1 MASNV
6 CAAPFSSERLDRN
19 CVISSGSKHFR
30 RVIHCRD
37 FIEDGQSLVPPT
49 LLANFFEINLL
60 ANTRRLRHLPHCG
73 HATLKIETIRKRDSG
88 LTVRSRTL
96 HRLRS
101 GREKHE
107 ELSRK
112 QQASLARRSLT
123 LFIAKRFQ
131 PARARAR
138 DAQPDRVAGF
148 FHPTASRPR
157 RRRDPLIAPVLCR
170 QPARFAASGR
180 RLNCG

>member
-107 ELSRK
+107 ELSRR
-112 QQASLARRSLT
+112 QQAPLAVRSKDRRGSVRISHHPCAATVEARLLT
-123 LFIAKRFQ
+123 LTRFIAK
-131 PARARAR
+131 
-138 DAQPDRVAGF
+138 
-148 FHPTASRPR
+148 
-157 RRRDPLIAPVLCR
+157 
-170 QPARFAASGR
+170 
-180 RLNCG
+180 

>member
-1 MASNV
+1 MAGNV

-49 LLANFFEINLL
+49 LPANFFEINPL

-73 HATLKIETIRKRDSG
+73 HATLKIETIRKRESG

-107 ELSRK
+107 ELSKK
-112 QQASLARRSLT
+112 QQASLAVRSNTGEGQFGYPITIARRPWKPPCSRSHSSWPDDFNPCSL
-123 LFIAKRFQ
+123 
-131 PARARAR
+131 ARATR
-138 DAQPDRVAGF
+138 
-148 FHPTASRPR
+148 
-157 RRRDPLIAPVLCR
+157 
-170 QPARFAASGR
+170 
-180 RLNCG
+180 

>member
-1 MASNV
+1 MAGNV

-37 FIEDGQSLVPPT
+37 FIEDGQSLVPST

-107 ELSRK
+107 ELSKK
-112 QQASLARRSLT
+112 QQASLAVRSKHRRGSVWISHHHCAATVEAPMLTLT
-123 LFIAKRFQ
+123 LFIAK
-131 PARARAR
+131 
-138 DAQPDRVAGF
+138 
-148 FHPTASRPR
+148 
-157 RRRDPLIAPVLCR
+157 
-170 QPARFAASGR
+170 
-180 RLNCG
+180 